1 MLPVDEEIVT
11 KYLIISFHLIKK
23 LQPQLLYSM
32 SEKAITLVLK
42 QSDIFYK
49 INICEGYLK
58 RSDYIKK
65 NAFSAFSFHFLMG
78 NILFKLKS
86 YTQPKGSALFAF

>member
-1 MLPVDEEIVT
+1 
-11 KYLIISFHLIKK
+11 
-23 LQPQLLYSM
+23 M

-58 RSDYIKK
+58 WSDYIKK
-65 NAFSAFSFHFLMG
+65 ECIFSILFSFFDG
-78 NILFKLKS
+78 
-86 YTQPKGSALFAF
+86 